1 MSIVVTCAC
10 EMTYRLPDRYAG
22 KRCRCR
28 ECGGA
33 IKVPREGAE
42 AAAKGRKSKASEGKP
57 KRDKSAAKRTTRRMA
72 SQERQDIRSEQLA
85 LRGAGKMRPV
95 SESMH
100 QLSPLDMSRVLE
112 SPEALAPRKR
122 PAPRKPAREK
132 SNTSAP
138 EGKTSKA
145 RRNKGRAGSR
155 SESGEQAEAPT
166 KRRKKGLKPDE
177 RTKGKEG
184 KTKGKRG
191 KAEQSQ
197 ADAPAK
203 AKPKKAKDRQGK
215 AAPEPETGKDGKKK
229 RGEKTASKA
238 VAAKTTGK
246 AKRPGT
252 RSGTRSGARDREDEE
267 REGKPQGKRRRD
279 PVRAALIIA
288 AVLCLAVGL
297 TLGVA
302 LSGGASGGGSSELAA
317 KLTSA
322 METVQQLKAKREWEA
337 ARGALSPLV
346 DELDKA
352 GMAAEASKVRS
363 EMRTLDALTQLSS
376 IEDDEARLATLLD
389 YARNPDAAVR
399 LGVTHELRSLSGQP
413 EAQDALAGLARDS
426 DPKVAENARQGL
438 IAAGGPQSI
447 PYLAQAIT
455 DAAATG
461 GKQGEIA
468 LQRALEL
475 DEPAVVPVLIKAL
488 EVRPDAPA
496 ATVKAILSRLREL
509 GEPSAKEAV
518 KKLTAH
524 ADPGVKKL
532 AEETLADL
540 GG

>member
-138 EGKTSKA
+138 EGKSSKA
-145 RRNKGRAGSR
+145 RRTKGRAAADA
-155 SESGEQAEAPT
+155 EQAEAPT
-166 KRRKKGLKPDE
+166 KRRKKGLKADE

-184 KTKGKRG
+184 KTKGTT
-191 KAEQSQ
+191 EQGQ

-246 AKRPGT
+246 VKRPGT
-252 RSGTRSGARDREDEE
+252 RSGARGREDEE

-302 LSGGASGGGSSELAA
+302 LSGGGSGGGSSELAT

-322 METVQQLKAKREWEA
+322 METVQQLKAKREWDA

-426 DPKVAENARQGL
+426 DPKVAETARQGL

-488 EVRPDAPA
+488 EIRPDAPA